1 VERGPG
7 RPLGFYESL
16 FGGTGAGAVPR
27 WPRGA
32 SAAPLRRSGP
42 LLGGGRCPVP
52 PATYGI
58 SPPRVAH
65 DPPSPSVGALGSR
78 SPPRSPPPLPPVS
91 RVDAQE
97 DMQAPCL
104 SSACPWSAAAQ
115 QHSCSAFAK
124 EAFQGGLVSQKP
136 HKNQRA
142 DSSKCLLLA
151 WKPKSFQPPMWGQH
165 LLGVIMRCLNERMT
179 QAGYTGVILISLFC
193 YLR

>member
-1 VERGPG
+1 M
-7 RPLGFYESL
+7 
-16 FGGTGAGAVPR
+16 
-27 WPRGA
+27 
-32 SAAPLRRSGP
+32 
-42 LLGGGRCPVP
+42 P
-52 PATYGI
+52 PPTYGI

>member
-1 VERGPG
+1 MIISAILTPFVRKLAF
-7 RPLGFYESL
+7 RI
-16 FGGTGAGAVPR
+16 GAVDKPNV
-27 WPRGA
+27 
-32 SAAPLRRSGP
+32 RRE
-42 LLGGGRCPVP
+42 
-52 PATYGI
+52 
-58 SPPRVAH
+58 
-65 DPPSPSVGALGSR
+65 
-78 SPPRSPPPLPPVS
+78 
-91 RVDAQE
+91 E

-165 LLGVIMRCLNERMT
+165 LLGVIMRCLNERIT
-179 QAGYTGVILISLFC
+179 QVGYTGVILISLFC

>member
-1 VERGPG
+1 MATRRPRRVTSSRWDPGWWPGCGSGAGPRAGAPGLRAPPRLLGVTVWGRRGHRGWG
-7 RPLGFYESL
+7 RP
-16 FGGTGAGAVPR
+16 
-27 WPRGA
+27 
-32 SAAPLRRSGP
+32 
-42 LLGGGRCPVP
+42 
-52 PATYGI
+52 
-58 SPPRVAH
+58 
-65 DPPSPSVGALGSR
+65 ALGSR

-179 QAGYTGVILISLFC
+179 QAGYTGVTLISLFC